1 MLLDEYQEN
10 AARFARYPSDV
21 ELDYLIH
28 GLTSEAGEVAGLWKK
43 QLRLGVKTLPTAED
57 ISLDHKELHG
67 KAVRELGDVLWYV
80 SQLARRLGVS
90 LSEVAL
96 SNLEKLEGRAEQGTL
111 AVVSRDLPLED
122 VLPDGTLLA
131 EKDNTL
137 WRVDPEGTHVDW
149 FHHDGSVVEN
159 LTPSEKWACDA
170 HRGIRSNNTIML
182 RLSRVR

>member
-1 MLLDEYQEN
+1 MT
-10 AARFARYPSDV
+10 
-21 ELDYLIH
+21 LI
-28 GLTSEAGEVAGLWKK
+28 EASKLVAS
-43 QLRLGVKTLPTAED
+43 LGVALNTIK
-57 ISLDHKELHG
+57 G
-67 KAVRELGDVLWYV
+67 KCPVEYDENDTPIYAATMVFDGDVLWYV
-80 SQLARRLGVS
+80 SQLAKELGS
-90 LSEVAL
+90 TLSEVAL

-149 FHHDGSVVEN
+149 FHPDGSVEGVLE
-159 LTPSEKWACDA
+159 PSKTWDGDI
-170 HRGIRSNNTIML
+170 HRDMRSNNTIML